1 MLEKPNI
8 ADETIILNLNLSF
21 GLSVNQLEFLP
32 IGNDSGA
39 WAYRVDVGLQ
49 HYFLK
54 LRKGK
59 PNPAML
65 YVPDYLKSC
74 GIPEVVAPLQ
84 TLNNK
89 LYAQVESYSLILY
102 PFIEGQSMWGMPL
115 SNDQW
120 QDWGNIMHQIH
131 AVDVTIALSEIVPT
145 EAFVSKWDRT
155 FKKIRRLILSG
166 EYEGDIAT
174 QFAEHWKSKKQ
185 EIELV
190 YLRHMALGA
199 RIKQQNLQLVLCHAD
214 IHKANIMLDAQ
225 EQIHIVD
232 WDEVVI
238 APKERDLMF
247 FMGNGYPAN
256 DLKLFLEGY
265 VDRDI
270 SHTALAYYRYEW
282 VVQEFGDWGERVFL
296 NDALSDVE
304 KQHALDGFKQLFDAG
319 DVVELAHQAF
329 DKA

>member
-8 ADETIILNLNLSF
+8 ADETIILNLNRSF
-21 GLSVNQLEFLP
+21 GLSANQLKFLP

-54 LRKGK
+54 LRRGT

-89 LYAQVESYSLILY
+89 LYAPIEDHSLILY
-102 PFIEGQSMWGMPL
+102 PFIEGQSMWGMSL
-115 SNDQW
+115 SDEQW
-120 QDWGNIMHQIH
+120 RKWGNIMRRIH
-131 AVDVTIALSEIVPT
+131 TVDVTLALSKIVPHET
-145 EAFVSKWDRT
+145 YMSKFDVT
-155 FKKIRRLILSG
+155 FKQVRRFVLSG
-166 EYEGDIAT
+166 DYQGDIAA
-174 QFAEHWKSKKQ
+174 QLADYWVSKKQ

-190 YLRHMALGA
+190 YIRHMALGA
-199 RIKQQNLQLVLCHAD
+199 RIKQQNLPLVICHAD
-214 IHKANIMLDAQ
+214 SHKANMMLDAQ
-225 EQIHIVD
+225 QGIHIVD

-247 FMGNGYPAN
+247 FIGSGYPAN

-265 VDRDI
+265 VDKDI
-270 SHTALAYYRYEW
+270 SDTALAYYRYEW

-296 NDALSDVE
+296 NESLSDVE
-304 KQHALDGFKQLFDAG
+304 KQYALDGFKQLFDTG

-329 DKA
+329 AKA